1 MASDVEIYEPGGCA
15 RDCTHGLAVKL
26 VDNDQH
32 SDFQR
37 DQNRACVAALSTY
50 SIYLGNHGDI
60 HELWLTLKN
69 SPIFLLSS
77 KQIAIGYCL
86 GVAREQKPHNLACQ

>member
-1 MASDVEIYEPGGCA
+1 MKIRNLCFFPAKQLPLTITATTPASCDNDLARCLGVVMASDVEIYEPGGCA

-60 HELWLTLKN
+60 HEL
-69 SPIFLLSS
+69 
-77 KQIAIGYCL
+77 
-86 GVAREQKPHNLACQ
+86 